1 MQTLNWSSKPGEA
14 SPCSPQVISGSK
26 WIVDGRRN
34 YHRNQKCQE
43 QHKENKQHRYCLER
57 IPRGTLQLQGASVG
71 PHACSGGSAEDFC
84 LAHRACLKI
93 KICLIGNERGKRIAH
108 GCSRINAKSILSF
121 VPWVRCNEQQ
131 ISQGKVQPSRAPCGL
146 SCSHLHHPSLNLVT
160 APHKLFVREVQR
172 GIS

>member
-14 SPCSPQVISGSK
+14 SLCSPQVISRSK
-26 WIVDGRRN
+26 WIVGGRRN
-34 YHRNQKCQE
+34 YHRNQKHQE